1 MYPSSEGE
9 YQEMMNANAEA
20 DAQAYGNAAEAEAE
34 VELSKIMNFDN
45 YKFHASSIG
54 KIMTE
59 SKTKDSLGETCKGH
73 LLECWIGAKYGRY
86 RELENEYVEKGN
98 LVEQD
103 SMTLYSRVTKTF
115 YKKNEQV
122 FENDFIIGT
131 PDIIHENT
139 IIDLKSSWSIH
150 TFFQVIHKP
159 LNKDYVYQIN
169 GYKDIVQV
177 ELGKLV
183 YVLVNTPDVL
193 IENQKSKLRYKMGLI
208 DPEANPVYVK
218 ACEEID
224 KNSIFDDIDI
234 KERYIEF
241 EVPAVDIVKV
251 YDRIKECRNFLNSLG

>member
-1 MYPSSEGE
+1 
-9 YQEMMNANAEA
+9 
-20 DAQAYGNAAEAEAE
+20 
-34 VELSKIMNFDN
+34 MNFN
-45 YKFHASSIG
+45 EYKFHASSIG
-54 KIMTE
+54 KIMVE
-59 SKTKDSLGETCKGH
+59 SKTKDQLGETCKGH

-98 LVEQD
+98 MVEED
-103 SMTLYSRVTKTF
+103 SMTLYSRVTGTF

-122 FENDFIIGT
+122 LENDFIIGT

-150 TFFQVIHKP
+150 TFFQVLHKP
-159 LNKDYVYQIN
+159 INKDYVYQVNAYQWLADCGI
-169 GYKDIVQV
+169 
-177 ELGKLV
+177 GKLV

-224 KNSIFDDIDI
+224 KNSIFDDIEI

-241 EVPAVDIVKV
+241 LVTPADKGKV
-251 YDRIKECRNFLNSLG
+251 YERIKECRNFLNGLG